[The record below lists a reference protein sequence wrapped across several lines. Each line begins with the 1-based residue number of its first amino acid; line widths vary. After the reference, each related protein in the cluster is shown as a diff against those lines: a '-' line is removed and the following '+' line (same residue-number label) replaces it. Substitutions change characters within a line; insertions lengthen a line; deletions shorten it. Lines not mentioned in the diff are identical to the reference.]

1 MSRHLILVVLF
12 VTCLAILACQSN
24 TSGLQQSV
32 ERGDETAA
40 ISALH
45 TILAAQRTYSISN
58 NGSYGSF
65 PQLVKAGALDQRFNS
80 DTPRIRGY
88 ILAMTVTS
96 QGSGTAGD
104 SFTVKAAGITL
115 STPRERFTSA
125 QRNQLRPMTRHWA
138 SRLASRRVRC
148 ESLRQDV

>member
-1 MSRHLILVVLF
+1 MSRHLILVALF
-12 VTCLAILACQSN
+12 VTCLPTLACQSS

-45 TILAAQRTYSISN
+45 TILTAQRTYSVSN

-80 DTPRIRGY
+80 DMPKIRGY
-88 ILAMTVTS
+88 MLAMNVTP

-104 SFTVKAAGITL
+104 SFTV
-115 STPRERFTSA
+115 SA
-125 QRNQLRPMTRHWA
+125 DPEASGPQGGRHFFVDSSGA
-138 SRLASRRVRC
+138 IHFNTTQPATANDPPLG
-148 ESLRQDV
+148 Q